1 MEILVFTYGLH
12 RGAKAAEV
20 LHLSSEDEVAELRER
35 QEDDE
40 EHDGEASQVLGAAR
54 QSGGQLSHGFV
65 EADVFE
71 RLKSSREI
79 QQYINLDKC

>member
-40 EHDGEASQVLGAAR
+40 EHDGEASQILGAAR
-54 QSGGQLSHGFV
+54 QRGGQLSHGF
-65 EADVFE
+65 AGKAIYFY
-71 RLKSSREI
+71 SS
-79 QQYINLDKC
+79 C